1 MKLALETEMMRDQ
14 KIISKKAFA
23 KDSAEQVMKQSQN
36 YEQDK
41 QDCFV
46 DSKITNNSFSRLL
59 AKTLTVAFFVLTS
72 FTAATAQNFD
82 FLPNTPRGMVNDYAD
97 MLTSGEE
104 NRLEQKLRTY
114 RDTTTN
120 VISIAILES
129 LEGNSIEEV
138 AGELANKWRMW
149 EGDRYNGVL
158 IFISE
163 GDRELRIEV
172 GYGLEGAIPD
182 AMANRIVEDVLVPNL
197 RNGNVYGG
205 LNRATDIIVEL
216 AAGEFEGAPEFSNPG
231 SSDIPLDLIIFFIVI
246 IFIVITRIGRG
257 GGGKGGRRRRTLGP
271 EDAVE
276 ALFWGSMLGGGKR
289 GGSSFGGG
297 GGFGGGGFG
306 GFSGGGGFGF
316 GGGGASGSW

>member
-1 MKLALETEMMRDQ
+1 MMR
-14 KIISKKAFA
+14 KLFSVLVVFAISVTA
-23 KDSAEQVMKQSQN
+23 SG
-36 YEQDK
+36 QD
-41 QDCFV
+41 F
-46 DSKITNNSFSRLL
+46 N
-59 AKTLTVAFFVLTS
+59 
-72 FTAATAQNFD
+72 

-104 NRLEQKLRTY
+104 NRLEQKLRAY

-120 VISIAILES
+120 VLTIATIES
-129 LEGNSIEEV
+129 LQGYSRDEV
-138 AGELANKWRMW
+138 ATELFNKWRMW
-149 EGDRYNGVL
+149 EGERYNGVL
-158 IFISE
+158 ILISE
-163 GDRELRIEV
+163 GDRELKIEV

-182 AMANRIVEDVLVPNL
+182 AMANRIVQDVLVPSL
-197 RNGNVYGG
+197 RNGDVYGG
-205 LNRATDIIVEL
+205 LNRATDIMIEL
-216 AAGEFEGAPEFSNPG
+216 AAGEFEGAPEFSDSG

-246 IFIVITRIGRG
+246 IFVVITRIGR

-306 GFSGGGGFGF
+306 GFSGGGGFGS
-316 GGGGASGSW
+316 GGGGAGGSW

>member
-1 MKLALETEMMRDQ
+1 MKLALETEMMHNQ

-23 KDSAEQVMKQSQN
+23 KDSAEQIMKQSQN
-36 YEQDK
+36 YEQNK

-59 AKTLTVAFFVLTS
+59 AKILTVAFFVLTS
-72 FTAATAQNFD
+72 FATATAQNFD

-120 VISIAILES
+120 VVTIATIES
-129 LEGNSIEEV
+129 LQGYSRDEV
-138 AGELANKWRMW
+138 ATELFNKWRMW

-158 IFISE
+158 ILISE
-163 GDRELRIEV
+163 GDRELKIEV

-182 AMANRIVEDVLVPNL
+182 AMANRIVQDVLVPNL
-197 RNGNVYGG
+197 RNGDVYGG
-205 LNRATDIIVEL
+205 LNRATDIMIEL
-216 AAGEFEGAPEFSNPG
+216 AAGEFEGAPEFGNSG
-231 SSDIPLDLIIFFIVI
+231 SSDIPLDLIFFFTVI
-246 IFIVITRIGRG
+246 IFIVISRVIRG

-271 EDAVE
+271 EDVVE

-306 GFSGGGGFGF
+306 GFSGGGGFGS
-316 GGGGASGSW
+316 GGGGAGGSW